1 MLVELRKSDVAEYM
15 STLGHVVDSRGIECG
30 LQKNF
35 AIMVP
40 FCNSVKIDKVN
51 NLCNSKYSDGFIIG
65 IDEEEY
71 NNIIALFEY
80 AERALNNVSGWN
92 KDVSY
97 LRSNL
102 NVHQL
107 LYLQETNRNKSVS
120 QMSMYE
126 ISGKELRLGD
136 LVIYFKGNSYGQVFT
151 TGYGICISNTEVY
164 TIEHKVD
171 KVAVVYKPK
180 VYTEDELQISN
191 QLSLEYS
198 NRNLNIQKTKLM
210 NISEGMVFKTDKY
223 LYIYLGYCIME
234 EHYDRPSDYDLITK
248 LDGTQKYYLKLTDGV
263 FRNMK
268 LSEQILVST
277 DFFNKVKLENKVLPG
292 KKIINNRVIMR
303 YKTVS
308 IEKSLVSRLP
318 KDAVYVGQIN
328 PYIINYQ
335 VIDDITV
342 RFVNVKGE

>member
-1 MLVELRKSDVAEYM
+1 
-15 STLGHVVDSRGIECG
+15 
-30 LQKNF
+30 
-35 AIMVP
+35 
-40 FCNSVKIDKVN
+40 
-51 NLCNSKYSDGFIIG
+51 
-65 IDEEEY
+65 
-71 NNIIALFEY
+71 
-80 AERALNNVSGWN
+80 
-92 KDVSY
+92 
-97 LRSNL
+97 
-102 NVHQL
+102 
-107 LYLQETNRNKSVS
+107 
-120 QMSMYE
+120 
-126 ISGKELRLGD
+126 
-136 LVIYFKGNSYGQVFT
+136 
-151 TGYGICISNTEVY
+151 
-164 TIEHKVD
+164 
-171 KVAVVYKPK
+171 
-180 VYTEDELQISN
+180 
-191 QLSLEYS
+191 
-198 NRNLNIQKTKLM
+198 
-210 NISEGMVFKTDKY
+210 
-223 LYIYLGYCIME
+223 ME